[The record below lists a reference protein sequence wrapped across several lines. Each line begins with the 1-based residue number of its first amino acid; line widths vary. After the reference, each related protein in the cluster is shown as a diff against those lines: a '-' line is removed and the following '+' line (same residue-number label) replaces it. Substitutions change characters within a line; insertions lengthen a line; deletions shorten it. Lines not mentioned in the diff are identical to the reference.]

1 MNIPHYW
8 NPQRGDRT
16 LDSLAALGLRRAR
29 VASLIMWRSGLRV
42 GETMALEWRDIDLT
56 AGTLLV
62 RRGKGGRGRTVPE
75 DNDLMTGSYVMVNPV
90 GRFFDNAVGNGEVLL
105 TRLREGR
112 AITARGVAHF
122 PRETLGWVRHAGAR
136 GQRTVRADSGFY
148 AHAIVVLCRKTK
160 VRFSITVRQH
170 ARLCRLIEDI
180 PEAEWRPIPYWMEGA
195 ADVA

>member
-1 MNIPHYW
+1 M
-8 NPQRGDRT
+8 
-16 LDSLAALGLRRAR
+16 
-29 VASLIMWRSGLRV
+29 RV
-42 GETMALEWRDIDLT
+42 GETMALEWRDIYLT

-90 GRFFDNAVGNGEVLL
+90 GRFFDNAVGTGEVPL
-105 TRLREGR
+105 TRLREGG

-122 PRETLGWVRHAGAR
+122 PRETLGRVCYAGAR
-136 GQRTVRADSGFY
+136 GQQTVRADSGFY
-148 AHAIVVLCRKTK
+148 THAIVVLCRRMR
-160 VRFSITVRQH
+160 VRFSIIVRQH

-180 PEAEWRPIPYWMEGA
+180 PEVEWRPIPYWMEGA